1 MLLRLAL
8 LSLLIASV
16 LAVAWW
22 GFQGPLLAA
31 DVQRPLSRW
40 QHESSPFTFPTIW
53 ENELAEVLAK
63 APAMSLVGEGTQ
75 GAVAKL
81 LKQVS
86 WIEPHSIR
94 TELALP
100 LGLRVYY
107 SPRLPA
113 LRIRRVRGETMYVS
127 DDATL
132 LPPGLKGM
140 ADHLVLEMPLDQAA
154 SIPEIGEKIADPLLH
169 ECLRARADVQLIESQ
184 AGLNVVRLER
194 QENYPLH
201 APGVPPALTFILEDG
216 QQILWGRSTLSQ
228 DPYSPALDIKM
239 ARLGAIMRQYPDLA
253 GVYRVVLDRP
263 KLRLEDAA
271 GRILPCKEP
280 AVFFH

>member
-1 MLLRLAL
+1 MLPRLAL
-8 LSLLIASV
+8 LSLLMASV

-40 QHESSPFTFPTIW
+40 QHESSPFTLPAVW
-53 ENELAEVLAK
+53 EKELAEVLSK
-63 APAMSLVGEGTQ
+63 APTVSLLGEGTQ
-75 GAVAKL
+75 LTVAKL

-86 WIEPHSIR
+86 WIQPQSIR

-113 LRIRRVRGETMYVS
+113 LRIRQVQGETMYVS

-154 SIPEIGEKIADPLLH
+154 SIPEVGGKIADPLLH

-201 APGVPPALTFILEDG
+201 APGVPPALTFILEEG
-216 QQILWGRSTLSQ
+216 QQILWGRSSLSQ